1 MRPNNGAPCIADPRL
16 GVEKGYTNKRQI
28 LAWDGPASTV
38 TGTPD
43 IQSGL
48 RVSPIHDLA
57 ARHGQEHL
65 GYRIGMSQPRL

>member
-1 MRPNNGAPCIADPRL
+1 MRYEEPANTIKGAMRPNNGAPCIADPGL

-43 IQSGL
+43 IQSG
-48 RVSPIHDLA
+48 A
-57 ARHGQEHL
+57 
-65 GYRIGMSQPRL
+65 